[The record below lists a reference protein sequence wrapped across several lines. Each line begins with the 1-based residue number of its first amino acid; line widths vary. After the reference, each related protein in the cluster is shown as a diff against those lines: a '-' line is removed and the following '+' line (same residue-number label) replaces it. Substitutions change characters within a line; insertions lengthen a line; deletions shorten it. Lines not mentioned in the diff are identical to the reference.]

1 MLRVDSKKLHECC
14 GCTACVV
21 SCPFGAIKMMPNE
34 MGFKYPLIDNDLCTN
49 CGKCFRDCQFIPS
62 YKNFNDFK
70 EPLVYAGRLKDEQKL
85 SQSQS
90 GGAFAAIAETI
101 LAQGGIVY
109 GASYLKDFRVSH
121 CKIINRDAL
130 NVIKGSK
137 YVQSNLDGIF
147 LDVINELKNDRL
159 VLFSGLPCQIVNLRK
174 QTERIKTGKL
184 ITVDLLCHGVGAPSI
199 WEDYLSY
206 LESKYSSSLQK
217 VNITESYLYLYY
229 SHLIHRESC
238 FNCHYTNLKR
248 VGDISLGDFWHWEKT
263 SHQEFR
269 DNKGI
274 SLIFINSSV
283 GKSIFDK
290 ASEHLE
296 VVPSNTKECMQD
308 VLRKCV
314 QPNVKRQNFLEDY
327 KKKGFKYVAYK
338 YGDVSYIYKTKI
350 FIAKLLSRI
359 KNKL

>member
-1 MLRVDSKKLHECC
+1 MNVVGVPHVLCRVLLGLLKWCH
-14 GCTACVV
+14 
-21 SCPFGAIKMMPNE
+21 
-34 MGFKYPLIDNDLCTN
+34 PLIDNDLCTN

-217 VNITESYLYLYY
+217 VNMRDKLLGWEGAIETY
-229 SHLIHRESC
+229 I
-238 FNCHYTNLKR
+238 FNN
-248 VGDISLGDFWHWEKT
+248 
-263 SHQEFR
+263 
-269 DNKGI
+269 
-274 SLIFINSSV
+274 
-283 GKSIFDK
+283 
-290 ASEHLE
+290 
-296 VVPSNTKECMQD
+296 
-308 VLRKCV
+308 
-314 QPNVKRQNFLEDY
+314 
-327 KKKGFKYVAYK
+327 KKK
-338 YGDVSYIYKTKI
+338 S
-350 FIAKLLSRI
+350 
-359 KNKL
+359 